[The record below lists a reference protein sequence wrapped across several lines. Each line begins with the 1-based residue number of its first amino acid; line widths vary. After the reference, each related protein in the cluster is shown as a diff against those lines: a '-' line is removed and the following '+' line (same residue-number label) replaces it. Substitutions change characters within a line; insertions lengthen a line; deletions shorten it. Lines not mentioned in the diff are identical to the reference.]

1 MSEAFLNIIEPGRES
16 WEMDAD
22 SAVIG
27 IGRALD
33 NQVCLEDDANVSRY
47 HAEIEQRADSFWIVD
62 LGSSNG
68 TTVNDVP
75 VEFESQLRDGDLISI
90 GGSTVIEFHLG
101 ARPQPR
107 QEVAVQYAEPEPI
120 EEAPVESAPQSFS
133 PPATPGAPQ
142 LDATPLSTAVSPA
155 TVAPPVASGLSPL
168 IIVGAVGGGLLLTG
182 IVAVVIIASFS
193 GGCGASARIVSP
205 QSGTTVRGPVTIRL
219 EVEDE
224 KCIDRVV
231 YQLDGVEVASAET
244 PPYDIVLDPSRI
256 QGLSPG
262 NHILSIV
269 VEDEDGEKKVQQ
281 ETILLA
287 FGMASTTEA
296 TATPELTLPED
307 SGTSSIPVTQS
318 SGSVDV
324 TALSDR
330 LAVQITR
337 KSGYVFDREF
347 SELIRLRANEYRVS
361 GYTERARRYRR
372 EINKAFRDQG
382 LDPLLGYILAMSRS
396 KFNED
401 ATGEGI
407 GVWQLPYNLVQ
418 AQGFLTAGETEAALR
433 DPKRSAEVAAA
444 YTKALISTFESTDD
458 FMYVVA
464 CFGLPLSQA
473 GQVRT
478 QLATTTPD
486 PVARRDFMRV
496 VKSGVVKGEQVDR
509 VVRFFAA
516 GIVTENPQPFGLSSE
531 QPFSSMF

>member
-16 WEMDAD
+16 WELDVD
-22 SAVIG
+22 SGVIA

-47 HAEIEQRADSFWIVD
+47 HAEIEHRGDSFWIVD

-75 VEFESQLRDGDLISI
+75 VEFEMQLRDGDLISI
-90 GGSTVIEFHLG
+90 GGSTIIEFHRG
-101 ARPQPR
+101 TRPQTK
-107 QEVAVQYAEPEPI
+107 QEAQVQYTEPEPI
-120 EEAPVESAPQSFS
+120 ETPPAELASQSFT
-133 PPATPGAPQ
+133 PPATPNLLAI
-142 LDATPLSTAVSPA
+142 DAVPSAHAVSPA
-155 TVAPPVASGLSPL
+155 TVPAPVASGLSPL
-168 IIVGAVGGGLLLTG
+168 IIIGAIGGGLLLTG
-182 IVAVVIIASFS
+182 IVAVVIITTFT
-193 GGCGASARIVSP
+193 GGCRASARIVSP
-205 QSGTTVRGPVTIRL
+205 QSGTTVRGPVAIRL
-219 EVEDE
+219 EVEGAQ
-224 KCIDRVV
+224 CIDRVV
-231 YQLDGVEVASAET
+231 YQLDGVEIASAET
-244 PPYDIVLDPSRI
+244 APYDIVLDPGRI
-256 QGLSPG
+256 VGLSPG

-287 FGMASTTEA
+287 FGAGPTTEA
-296 TATPELTLPED
+296 SASPGPTLPD
-307 SGTSSIPVTQS
+307 QDSINVTVTPTSGTADMPVL
-318 SGSVDV
+318 
-324 TALSDR
+324 ADR

-337 KSGYVFDREF
+337 KSGYVFDRDF
-347 SELIRLRANEYRVS
+347 AELIRVRTGEYRVS
-361 GYTERARRYRR
+361 GYTDRARRYRR

-396 KFNED
+396 KFNEN
-401 ATGEGI
+401 ATGDGI
-407 GVWQLPYNLVQ
+407 GVWQLPLNLVQ
-418 AQGFLTAGETEAALR
+418 AQGYLGAGETEAALR
-433 DPKRSAEVAAA
+433 DPKRSAEIAAA

-464 CFGLPLSQA
+464 CFGLPLSHA

-486 PVARRDFMRV
+486 PIARRDFMRV
-496 VKSGVVKGEQVDR
+496 VKSGVVKGDQVDR

-531 QPFSSMF
+531 QPFSSLF

>member
-1 MSEAFLNIIEPGRES
+1 MPEAFLNIIEPGHES
-16 WEMDAD
+16 WEMDVD
-22 SAVIG
+22 SAVIA

-47 HAEIEQRADSFWIVD
+47 HAEIEQRGDSFWIVD

-68 TTVNDVP
+68 TTVNDFP

-101 ARPQPR
+101 ARPQLR
-107 QEVAVQYAEPEPI
+107 QEAAVQYAEPEPI

-133 PPATPGAPQ
+133 PATPDVPP
-142 LDATPLSTAVSPA
+142 LDATPISAVSPS
-155 TVAPPVASGLSPL
+155 TVASPAAGGLSPL
-168 IIVGAVGGGLLLTG
+168 IIIGAVAGGLLLTG
-182 IVAVVIIASFS
+182 IVAVVIITSVS

-205 QSGTTVRGPVTIRL
+205 QSGTTVRGPVPIRL

-244 PPYDIVLDPSRI
+244 PPYDIILDPNRI
-256 QGLSPG
+256 QGLAPG

-287 FGMASTTEA
+287 FGTATTTEA
-296 TATPELTLPED
+296 TATPELNLPD
-307 SGTSSIPVTQS
+307 DPGTSSIPITQS
-318 SGSVDV
+318 SGTLDV

-347 SELIRLRANEYRVS
+347 SELIRLRANEYRVT
-361 GYTERARRYRR
+361 GYTDRARRYRR

-396 KFNED
+396 KFNEN

-486 PVARRDFMRV
+486 PIARRDFMRV
-496 VKSGVVKGEQVDR
+496 VKSGVVKGDQVDR